1 MSSDLSPVSPL
12 PPEED
17 PILTAYAL
25 GALPPLEA
33 AAVEARLSS
42 DPAARAFVEEM
53 RALSGE
59 LAQEMAEEAQDEEA
73 GLSVVQR
80 RELRQL
86 IAKRAPSRMKFPRL
100 AVICVAVAILLAM
113 MMVMLWVAMK
123 K

>member
-1 MSSDLSPVSPL
+1 MSPQVPPIT

-17 PILTAYAL
+17 PLLTAYAL
-25 GALPPLEA
+25 GALPPGES
-33 AAVEARLSS
+33 AAVEARLQN

-59 LAQEMAEEAQDEEA
+59 LAQEMAEEAEDEEA
-73 GLSVVQR
+73 GLTTAQR

-86 IAKRAPSRMKFPRL
+86 IAKRAPSRMKFPRI

-113 MMVMLWVAMK
+113 MMVMLWAMQRK
-123 K
+123 H